1 MKHILYT
8 DGASRGN
15 PGPAAIGIVIADAQ
29 GNEVEAIGE
38 TIGQTTNNEAEY
50 HALLR
55 GLERAAALWIDELEV
70 RTDSELLARQVKGA
84 YRVRAQN
91 LKPLWEQTRTALARF
106 KNVNIAI
113 IPRELNC
120 RADELAN
127 EALDRT
133 RAKA

>member
-50 HALLR
+50 RALLR
-55 GLERAAALWIDELEV
+55 GLECAAALWIDELEV

-106 KNVNIAI
+106 KSVNIAI
-113 IPRELNC
+113 IPRELNR

-127 EALDRT
+127 EALDRM
-133 RAKA
+133 RAKD